1 MSARAGA
8 VLGAMVAFGFM
19 GTGCVSSDGIAAGNS
34 GTVPYNVSD
43 NNSASVDISENT
55 GSADKE
61 NGETSERFKQ
71 AESIVSEFM
80 DGLLYHNAD
89 VLVQYGGA
97 RSFSAYSFLDGVCL
111 TDWKIIDFS
120 DYEKSGDFQDNDK
133 IYTFKIKMNISESS
147 SELFPVGESVWLLD
161 VSDTDKSY
169 FSYFAP
175 EGAEEKTVLADS
187 VDSLDASAAVKMC
200 YAYTSAFD
208 WICGDDMVP
217 DRECVNNQIEKER
230 LVCNLLEFCNYFDV
244 DGGQT
249 DSEMSYSAEWLK
261 ESSEKLLGITELDF
275 SGITIYNAEDN
286 TLKNNILKYSWG
298 YATLDSEQY
307 DKENGVHTVVMDW
320 YADTIFLSKAFTV
333 KYTLSDNGDG
343 TMRLLS
349 SEKIYDSG
357 ERPLF
362 FTENLNFDER

>member
-8 VLGAMVAFGFM
+8 VLGAVVAFGFM
-19 GTGCVSSDGIAAGNS
+19 GTGCVPTDGLSAENTGSAA
-34 GTVPYNVSD
+34 YNVSD
-43 NNSASVDISENT
+43 NNSASVDISENK
-55 GSADKE
+55 DKE
-61 NGETSERFKQ
+61 NGGTSERFRQ
-71 AESIVSEFM
+71 AEAIVSEFM
-80 DGLLYHNAD
+80 DGFLYHDHD

-97 RSFSAYSFLDGVCL
+97 RSLSAYSFLDGVCL
-111 TDWKIIDFS
+111 TDWEIIDFS
-120 DYEKSGDFQDNDK
+120 DYENSGNFQDNDK

-147 SELFPVGESVWLLD
+147 SELFPVGESVWFLD

-175 EGAEEKTVLADS
+175 EGAEKKTILADS
-187 VDSLDASAAVKMC
+187 VDSLEVSSAVKMC

-217 DRECVNNQIEKER
+217 DREAVDNKIEKER
-230 LVCNLLEFCNYFDV
+230 LVCNLLEFCNYFDSSG
-244 DGGQT
+244 DPS
-249 DSEMSYSAEWLK
+249 DNDMSYSAEWLK
-261 ESSEKLLGITELDF
+261 DSAEKLLGITELDF
-275 SGITIYNAEDN
+275 TGITLYNAGDD

-298 YATLDSEQY
+298 YATLESEQY
-307 DKENGVHTVVMDW
+307 DEDNGVHTVVIDW

-333 KYTLSDNGDG
+333 KYTLSDNSDG

-362 FTENLNFDER
+362 FTENLTFDQ